1 MTVHESATPD
11 ATPDVGYRHTVW
23 TEAHAANKE
32 KVDAYLAAAKATR
45 AQGALQLVVTDDFI
59 NRAIGQ
65 IPDRTQ
71 EAS

>member
-23 TEAHAANKE
+23 TEEHAAYKE
-32 KVDAYLAAAKATR
+32 WLDGYLATAKKQRVQAAV
-45 AQGALQLVVTDDFI
+45 QLVATDEFI